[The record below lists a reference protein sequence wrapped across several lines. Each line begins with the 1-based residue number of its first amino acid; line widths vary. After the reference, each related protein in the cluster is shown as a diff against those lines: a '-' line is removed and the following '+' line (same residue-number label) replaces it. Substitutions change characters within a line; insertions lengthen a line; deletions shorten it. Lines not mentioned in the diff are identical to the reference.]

1 MKLSGYHQIPLHRCY
16 ADYLFIFSHLST
28 HHFILHFEMQ
38 VLGLSI
44 PPFCFTSWLSAKFWQ
59 KCARCRLQSRKKNEG
74 LAAFCFVPSSCQSH
88 PCNGVSSSRDRL
100 RFPVFYTLRTLHKI
114 SAPASKQPSLET
126 SALQGD
132 LLGTPEVPLPA
143 RWCSFLRSLTPAPWG
158 PSS

>member
-1 MKLSGYHQIPLHRCY
+1 MLIICSFFLISLPTISSSTLRCRCWDS
-16 ADYLFIFSHLST
+16 AL
-28 HHFILHFEMQ
+28 Q
-38 VLGLSI
+38 
-44 PPFCFTSWLSAKFWQ
+44 PFCFTGWLPAKFWQ
-59 KCARCRLQSRKKNEG
+59 KCARGRLQSRKKNEG
-74 LAAFCFVPSSCQSH
+74 LATFCFVPSSCQSH

-100 RFPVFYTLRTLHKI
+100 RFPVFYTLRTLPKI